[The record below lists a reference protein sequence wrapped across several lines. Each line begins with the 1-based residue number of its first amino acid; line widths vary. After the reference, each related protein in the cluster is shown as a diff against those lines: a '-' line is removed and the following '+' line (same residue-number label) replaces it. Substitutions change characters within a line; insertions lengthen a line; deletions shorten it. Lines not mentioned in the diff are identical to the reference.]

1 MGIRGVGPVDPVKVF
16 SERNCQ
22 LDASGNSERSKKE
35 LIILVI
41 CMILLIISI
50 VLLITLHLR
59 ISTNSSLK
67 ETIVNTTEEGKYKYL
82 T

>member
-1 MGIRGVGPVDPVKVF
+1 MGIRGVGPVVPEKVF
-16 SERNCQ
+16 SKRECQ

-67 ETIVNTTEEGKYKYL
+67 ETAVKFYKMDGG
-82 T
+82 

>member
-1 MGIRGVGPVDPVKVF
+1 MGIRGLGPVVPVKVF
-16 SERNCQ
+16 SERECQ
-22 LDASGNSERSKKE
+22 LDASGNSERRKKE